1 MLRRAHLGAL
11 NRALVQAKKDVPAKG
26 GPSREMRR
34 VGAREKVKNKF
45 LADRTAINTEL
56 TRLENAEKASWA
68 PYAVL
73 RDPTGPHR
81 AESPVRSPGSSPVRS
96 PLGKIDSSRLKAQ
109 AKGKPGDD
117 GGTPVI
123 QVSTSRPSEG
133 VSRPANRA
141 EESAPSSPVVGV
153 KKTRDRDRWKTE
165 WKLDPMQSRSGEPDL
180 ALDDP
185 RMVRAPGWA
194 RANALHSLE
203 VIAPENDTEALEA
216 AVARLQDPE
225 GMVRVAALRAIRKL
239 AQRGNRDVIDAVI
252 RLVAGSSRDMVA
264 NVRKEACLTLAA
276 IANKGLPPSRIN
288 QATGTKRDV
297 EAMQRDSQVIDALT
311 PMLDDNIASVRMA
324 AQEAM
329 DVVNVGWQRW
339 EVNERRL
346 DDSHLLDA
354 PTRKPLKTVP
364 PPRQLGDLDAKLW
377 NRTYSQGDLRP
388 LKEEVWR
395 HKDDFKGAKVSGVT
409 LAKRNPRYNSL
420 AGYKFVSYNDLL
432 RQEAQVQRFEQ
443 AQEKAAEKVQK
454 EVLHLQAVGARE
466 ISTHWLGIEW
476 VDRTQR
482 SHLGQVLHPMGA
494 GVEEG
499 TRDHVEVPYTAGY
512 NGFGTPMGYKYI

>member
-1 MLRRAHLGAL
+1 
-11 NRALVQAKKDVPAKG
+11 
-26 GPSREMRR
+26 
-34 VGAREKVKNKF
+34 
-45 LADRTAINTEL
+45 
-56 TRLENAEKASWA
+56 
-68 PYAVL
+68 
-73 RDPTGPHR
+73 
-81 AESPVRSPGSSPVRS
+81 
-96 PLGKIDSSRLKAQ
+96 
-109 AKGKPGDD
+109 
-117 GGTPVI
+117 
-123 QVSTSRPSEG
+123 
-133 VSRPANRA
+133 
-141 EESAPSSPVVGV
+141 
-153 KKTRDRDRWKTE
+153 
-165 WKLDPMQSRSGEPDL
+165 MQSRSGEPDL